1 MRKELVGWKEIADR
15 LGVTVRAAQRYA
27 ERDGDPLPCYRRL
40 RSVRLDVDELDAWID
55 RHREPLGDGAPVD
68 VVLVESDPRLAPL
81 LRLFHRAALRLLER
95 TGDEPVDADAPEG
108 ARGHGG

>member
-15 LGVTVRAAQRYA
+15 LGVTVRAVQRYA
-27 ERDGDPLPCYRRL
+27 VRDSDPLPCYRRL
-40 RSVRLDVDELDAWID
+40 RSVRLDVNELEAWID
-55 RHREPLGDGAPVD
+55 RHREPVGDGAPAA

-81 LRLFHRAALRLLER
+81 LRLFHRAALRLLDR
-95 TGDEPVDADAPEG
+95 TGGEPADVDGPQG